1 MCETCFSGRSLA
13 ISFVNVSV
21 GTDTVAVSDSLVYA
35 VPPLLIPRR
44 SRAPLKQR
52 SFVYKDS
59 HDTPSRSGMLPSETD
74 RAARAEGVAPPHTA
88 STSPV
93 GENFWMRRV
102 P

>member
-1 MCETCFSGRSLA
+1 
-13 ISFVNVSV
+13 VNVSV

-35 VPPLLIPRR
+35 STLLSTVPPLLIPRR

-52 SFVYKDS
+52 SFVYKGS
-59 HDTPSRSGMLPSETD
+59 HDTPSRFGLLPGETD